1 VFRDH
6 ADVMGFLAGEA
17 PPGLTRVMA
26 VDAEAWVLMV
36 MPIVPPPEAAGDA

>member
-1 VFRDH
+1 
-6 ADVMGFLAGEA
+6 
-17 PPGLTRVMA
+17 MA